1 LITFW
6 NLCFNHLSRSFQYN
20 FKEIPE
26 MLRDLQRRNSKM
38 KNPKVGMLVNPHQ
51 RSRNPSLKDIN
62 ELALGNQINIL
73 SSLGIH

>member
-1 LITFW
+1 
-6 NLCFNHLSRSFQYN
+6 
-20 FKEIPE
+20 

-62 ELALGNQINIL
+62 AHCL
-73 SSLGIH
+73 SLYIPVTTVVNAVIKETSVEKIVKTYRKTIG